1 MSPGTRG
8 GGRRKTA
15 TQGKTR
21 EPRRDKTKKRDDCAA
36 RMTDEELRA
45 TVCGYFCD
53 EGLTAAQIQR
63 RLKEEHS
70 VEITREKP
78 YYYLRKAA
86 SLGWIRF
93 VPPQEHTLERRVRK
107 AYPWLHDA
115 IVVPSARTED
125 VAYRGA
131 SMLLELL
138 QQHHDNKEVHIGFS
152 GGTSL
157 RMLARRFAE
166 LLREPAQHLPSR
178 IVFHALVAG
187 FDVSDPTTDP
197 NAFFTYFVGDPGIPI
212 ETSFVALH
220 SPAMVEAEFES
231 KLRDLPAIREAYQ
244 RAPEIDVVV
253 TSTSC
258 WTDEHSM
265 LRHYMHLA
273 GESVTELEKA
283 GCLGDILWQPI
294 GANGPFELNSRI
306 RAMTI
311 LKLCELSKL
320 IADKKHVLLV
330 AGACH
335 RCNRP
340 KTQVVKAIL
349 DQQDHLI
356 THLVTNSL
364 CVGQMAL
371 DLRHAQAER
380 TRTR

>member
-1 MSPGTRG
+1 
-8 GGRRKTA
+8 
-15 TQGKTR
+15 
-21 EPRRDKTKKRDDCAA
+21 
-36 RMTDEELRA
+36 MTDEELLT
-45 TVCGYFCD
+45 TVCGYFCE
-53 EGLTAAQIQR
+53 EGLTAAEIQR
-63 RLKEEHS
+63 RLEEEHS
-70 VEITREKP
+70 IEITREKP

-93 VPPQEHTLERRVRK
+93 VPPQEYALEKDLRK

-138 QQHHDNKEVHIGFS
+138 QQHHDEKEVHIGFS

-166 LLREPAQHLPSR
+166 LLREPAQHLPSE

-197 NAFFTYFVGDPGIPI
+197 NAFFTYFVDDPGIPV

-220 SPAMVEAEFES
+220 SPAIVNAAFES
-231 KLRDLPAIREAYQ
+231 ELRDLPAITEAYQ
-244 RAPEIDVVV
+244 RAPEIDVIV

-265 LRHYMHLA
+265 LRHYMDLA
-273 GESVTELEKA
+273 GEPVSELEEA

-294 GANGPFELNSRI
+294 GADGPFELGAPI

-311 LKLCELSKL
+311 MKLCELKKL

-330 AGACH
+330 AGPCH
-335 RCNRP
+335 RCKRS
-340 KTQVVKAIL
+340 KTKVVRAIL

-356 THLVTNSL
+356 THLVTDSQ
-364 CVGQMAL
+364 CVRQMAP
-371 DLRHAQAER
+371 DLPLARSER
-380 TRTR
+380 T

>member
-8 GGRRKTA
+8 GGQRKTA
-15 TQGKTR
+15 TRGKT
-21 EPRRDKTKKRDDCAA
+21 CAPQ
-36 RMTDEELRA
+36 MSEEELLA

-53 EGLTAAQIQR
+53 EGLTAVEIQK
-63 RLKEEHS
+63 RLNDDHS
-70 VEITREKP
+70 LEITREKP
-78 YYYLRKAA
+78 YQYLRKAA
-86 SLGWIRF
+86 SRGWIRF
-93 VPPQEHTLERRVRK
+93 VPPQEHSLERRVRN

-115 IVVPSARTED
+115 SVIPSARTED

-131 SMLLELL
+131 NMLLELL
-138 QQHHDNKEVHIGFS
+138 QQHHGDAEVHIGFS
-152 GGTSL
+152 GGTAL

-166 LLREPAQHLPSR
+166 LLREPTQHLPSK

-197 NAFFTYFVGDPGIPI
+197 NAFFTYFVGDPGIPV
-212 ETSFVALH
+212 EMSFVALH
-220 SPAMVEAEFES
+220 APAMVKADLQLE
-231 KLRDLPAIREAYQ
+231 LQNLPAITEAYQ
-244 RAPEIDVVV
+244 RAPEIDVIV

-356 THLVTNSL
+356 THLVTDSL
-364 CVGQMAL
+364 CARQVMRSRSN
-371 DLRHAQAER
+371 D
-380 TRTR
+380 

>member
-1 MSPGTRG
+1 MS
-8 GGRRKTA
+8 
-15 TQGKTR
+15 
-21 EPRRDKTKKRDDCAA
+21 E
-36 RMTDEELRA
+36 EELLT

-63 RLKEEHS
+63 KLEEQHS
-70 VEITREKP
+70 IEITREKP

-93 VPPQEHTLERRVRK
+93 VPPQEHSLEGDLRN
-107 AYPWLHDA
+107 AYPWLHNA

-138 QQHHDNKEVHIGFS
+138 QQHHDGREVHIGFS

-166 LLREPAQHLPSR
+166 LLREPSQHLPSE

-197 NAFFTYFVGDPGIPI
+197 NAFFTYFVDDPGIPI
-212 ETSFVALH
+212 KTNFVALH
-220 SPAMVEAEFES
+220 SPAMVKAEFES
-231 KLRDLPAIREAYQ
+231 DLRDLPAITEAYD
-244 RAPEIDVVV
+244 RASEIEVIV

-258 WTDEHSM
+258 LTDEHSM
-265 LRHYMHLA
+265 LRHYMNLED
-273 GESVTELEKA
+273 ESVTELEEA

-294 GANGPFELNSRI
+294 GADGPFDLDSPI

-311 LKLCELSKL
+311 IELCELGEL
-320 IADKKHVLLV
+320 IANKKHVLLV
-330 AGACH
+330 AGPCH
-335 RCNRP
+335 HCKRS
-340 KTQVVKAIL
+340 KTRVVKAIL

-356 THLVTNSL
+356 THLVTDSQ
-364 CVGQMAL
+364 CVRQMAL
-371 DLRHAQAER
+371 DLPLVHSERRR
-380 TRTR
+380 TR